1 MEAPLKEPAIT
12 VTVDGHAYTDTGT
25 SRGKMTL
32 SHLHTTS
39 QGVVIASH
47 VAAVTSTVG
56 RLFRTELPL
65 VRVSSMVAVPRHTG
79 VMAATDRHQ
88 QLADDR

>member
-1 MEAPLKEPAIT
+1 M
-12 VTVDGHAYTDTGT
+12 
-25 SRGKMTL
+25 
-32 SHLHTTS
+32 
-39 QGVVIASH
+39 IASH